1 MSSMAHASGE
11 SVSSQPDRPERSRNA
26 KAQARHRAKRKAY
39 IEQLEQTV
47 TKLQTALGFTPDQ
60 VAALPPPLVKIRE
73 LEQENTRLQKEN
85 DEMRRLLG
93 ESDHRH
99 LSSDYRRH
107 SLNTFHDS
115 RGCDRDFKKRKMEDL
130 YIGPDASH
138 PDTLPRPP
146 PPLTIPQPL
155 SHHQYG
161 NIPSHN
167 SSSGHGVS
175 SNGSSL
181 FNLHAP
187 AFHQMPNTPS
197 GSSSTSSPP
206 FSAILTTL
214 YSAHQQ
220 PAQMNHS
227 SHSPANSRP
236 GSLSHSTLQSSYHS
250 NHYGSVKVEDDHY
263 GVSITKLSAVFNY
276 SCVHFQSSNHHG
288 HNGQSNHYHTTLPPF
303 AQTVPET
310 ADIDSW
316 HAHTYSAER
325 GGQVHR

>member
-1 MSSMAHASGE
+1 MSSMAHSAAE

-85 DEMRRLLG
+85 EEMRRLL
-93 ESDHRH
+93 EADHRAGH

-107 SLNTFHDS
+107 SMSNFHDT
-115 RGCDRDFKKRKMEDL
+115 RNCDRDFKKRKMDDL
-130 YIGPDASH
+130 YMPQDAPH
-138 PDTLPRPP
+138 GDRP
-146 PPLTIPQPL
+146 PPLTIPQPI

-167 SSSGHGVS
+167 GTSSHGGVS
-175 SNGSSL
+175 GNSSSL

-187 AFHQMPNTPS
+187 AFHHIPHTPS

-206 FSAILTTL
+206 FSP
-214 YSAHQQ
+214 S
-220 PAQMNHS
+220 QMQHS
-227 SHSPANSRP
+227 SHSPVNSRP
-236 GSLSHSTLQSSYHS
+236 SSLSHHPLPSSYHS

-263 GVSITKLSAVFNY
+263 S
-276 SCVHFQSSNHHG
+276 SSNHHN
-288 HNGQSNHYHTTLPPF
+288 HNGPSNHYHTTLPPF

-310 ADIDSW
+310 EVDNW
-316 HAHTYSAER
+316 HAYSAER
-325 GGQVHR
+325 AQVQHR

>member
-1 MSSMAHASGE
+1 MASMAHAAAE
-11 SVSSQPDRPERSRNA
+11 VSSQPDRPERSRNA

-73 LEQENTRLQKEN
+73 LEQENARLQKEN
-85 DEMRRLLG
+85 EEMRRLLG

-99 LSSDYRRH
+99 LPDYRRH
-107 SLNTFHDS
+107 SLHSFHEP
-115 RGCDRDFKKRKMEDL
+115 RGCDRDFKKRKMDDL
-130 YIGPDASH
+130 YINPDASH
-138 PDTLPRPP
+138 PDTLPRP

-155 SHHQYG
+155 SHHQYS
-161 NIPSHN
+161 NVPSHN
-167 SSSGHGVS
+167 SSSAHGVS

-187 AFHQMPNTPS
+187 AFHQLPNTPS

-206 FSAILTTL
+206 FS
-214 YSAHQQ
+214 Q
-220 PAQMNHS
+220 PTQMNHS
-227 SHSPANSRP
+227 SHSPAHSRP
-236 GSLSHSTLQSSYHS
+236 SSLSHTTLSNNYHS

-263 GVSITKLSAVFNY
+263 G
-276 SCVHFQSSNHHG
+276 SSNHHNHH
-288 HNGQSNHYHTTLPPF
+288 HNGQSNHYHHSTTLPPF
-303 AQTVPET
+303 AHTVPET
-310 ADIDSW
+310 GDIDSW

>member
-1 MSSMAHASGE
+1 MSSMAHPPAAE
-11 SVSSQPDRPERSRNA
+11 PVSSQADRPERSRNA

-73 LEQENTRLQKEN
+73 LEQENARLQKEN

-93 ESDHRH
+93 DADHRH
-99 LSSDYRRH
+99 LASDYRRH
-107 SLNTFHDS
+107 SLNSFHES
-115 RGCDRDFKKRKMEDL
+115 RACDRDFKKRKMDDI
-130 YIGPDASH
+130 YMGPDPSH
-138 PDTLPRPP
+138 PDTLTRP

-155 SHHQYG
+155 SHHQYS
-161 NIPSHN
+161 NVPSHN

-175 SNGSSL
+175 STGSSV

-206 FSAILTTL
+206 FS
-214 YSAHQQ
+214 

-227 SHSPANSRP
+227 SHSPATSRP
-236 GSLSHSTLQSSYHS
+236 ASLSHPTLSNNYHS
-250 NHYGSVKVEDDHY
+250 SHYGSVKVEDDHY
-263 GVSITKLSAVFNY
+263 G
-276 SCVHFQSSNHHG
+276 SSNGHHS
-288 HNGQSNHYHTTLPPF
+288 HNGQPNHYHTTLPPF
-303 AQTVPET
+303 AQTVPEA

-316 HAHTYSAER
+316 HTYSAER
-325 GGQVHR
+325 AHVHR

>member
-1 MSSMAHASGE
+1 MASMAHAAAE
-11 SVSSQPDRPERSRNA
+11 VSSQPDRPERSRNA

-73 LEQENTRLQKEN
+73 LEQENARLQKEN
-85 DEMRRLLG
+85 EEMRRLLG

-99 LSSDYRRH
+99 LPDYRRH
-107 SLNTFHDS
+107 SLHSFHEP
-115 RGCDRDFKKRKMEDL
+115 RGCDRDFKKRKMDDL
-130 YIGPDASH
+130 YINPDASH
-138 PDTLPRPP
+138 PDTLPRP

-155 SHHQYG
+155 SHHQYS
-161 NIPSHN
+161 NVPSHN
-167 SSSGHGVS
+167 SSSAHGVS

-187 AFHQMPNTPS
+187 AFHQLPNTPS

-206 FSAILTTL
+206 FSPT
-214 YSAHQQ
+214 
-220 PAQMNHS
+220 QMNHS
-227 SHSPANSRP
+227 SHSPAHSRP
-236 GSLSHSTLQSSYHS
+236 SSLSHTTLSNNYHS

-263 GVSITKLSAVFNY
+263 G
-276 SCVHFQSSNHHG
+276 SSNHHNHH
-288 HNGQSNHYHTTLPPF
+288 HNGQSNHYHHSTTLPPF
-303 AQTVPET
+303 AHTVPET
-310 ADIDSW
+310 GDIDSW

>member
-1 MSSMAHASGE
+1 MAHSAAE

-85 DEMRRLLG
+85 EEMRRLL
-93 ESDHRH
+93 EADHRGSH

-107 SLNTFHDS
+107 SMSNFHDT
-115 RGCDRDFKKRKMEDL
+115 RNCDRDFKKRKMDDL
-130 YIGPDASH
+130 YMPQDAPH
-138 PDTLPRPP
+138 GDRP

-161 NIPSHN
+161 SIPSHN
-167 SSSGHGVS
+167 GTSGHGGVS
-175 SNGSSL
+175 SNSSL

-187 AFHQMPNTPS
+187 AFHHIPHTPS

-206 FSAILTTL
+206 FSA
-214 YSAHQQ
+214 SVF
-220 PAQMNHS
+220 
-227 SHSPANSRP
+227 
-236 GSLSHSTLQSSYHS
+236 SLR
-250 NHYGSVKVEDDHY
+250 E
-263 GVSITKLSAVFNY
+263 
-276 SCVHFQSSNHHG
+276 
-288 HNGQSNHYHTTLPPF
+288 
-303 AQTVPET
+303 
-310 ADIDSW
+310 
-316 HAHTYSAER
+316 
-325 GGQVHR
+325 

>member
-1 MSSMAHASGE
+1 MSSMAHAAGD
-11 SVSSQPDRPERSRNA
+11 SVSSQTDRPERSRNA

-85 DEMRRLLG
+85 EEMRRLLG
-93 ESDHRH
+93 DSDHRGH
-99 LSSDYRRH
+99 VSSDYRRH
-107 SLNTFHDS
+107 SLNNFHDS
-115 RGCDRDFKKRKMEDL
+115 RGCDRDFKKRKMDDL
-130 YIGPDASH
+130 YMGPDASH
-138 PDTLPRPP
+138 PDSLPRP

-155 SHHQYG
+155 SHHQYS

-175 SNGSSL
+175 STGSSL
-181 FNLHAP
+181 FSLHAP

-206 FSAILTTL
+206 FSAKQWGIVMTIIS
-214 YSAHQQ
+214 YPHQQ

-236 GSLSHSTLQSSYHS
+236 SSLSHQTLPSSYHS

-263 GVSITKLSAVFNY
+263 GVS
-276 SCVHFQSSNHHG
+276 SSNHHN

-303 AQTVPET
+303 AQTVPEA

-316 HAHTYSAER
+316 HPHTYSAER

>member
-1 MSSMAHASGE
+1 MSSMAHAAAE
-11 SVSSQPDRPERSRNA
+11 SVSSQQPDRPERSRNA

-73 LEQENTRLQKEN
+73 LEQENNRLQKEN
-85 DEMRRLLG
+85 EEMRRLLG

-99 LSSDYRRH
+99 LPDYRRH
-107 SLNTFHDS
+107 SLHSFHDS
-115 RGCDRDFKKRKMEDL
+115 RGCDRDFKKRKMDDL

-146 PPLTIPQPL
+146 PLTIPQPL
-155 SHHQYG
+155 PHHQYS
-161 NIPSHN
+161 NIQSHN
-167 SSSGHGVS
+167 SSSTHGA

-187 AFHQMPNTPS
+187 AFHQLPNTPS

-206 FSAILTTL
+206 FSASIIPSFYL
-214 YSAHQQ
+214 S
-220 PAQMNHS
+220 PAQMNPS

-236 GSLSHSTLQSSYHS
+236 GSLSHTTLTNNYHS
-250 NHYGSVKVEDDHY
+250 SHYGSVKVEDDHY
-263 GVSITKLSAVFNY
+263 GVS
-276 SCVHFQSSNHHG
+276 SSNHHNHNHG

-303 AQTVPET
+303 AHTVSET
-310 ADIDSW
+310 GDIDSW

>member
-1 MSSMAHASGE
+1 MAHSAAE

-85 DEMRRLLG
+85 EEMRRLL
-93 ESDHRH
+93 EADHRAGGH

-107 SLNTFHDS
+107 SMSNFHDS
-115 RGCDRDFKKRKMEDL
+115 RNCDRDFKKRKMDDL
-130 YIGPDASH
+130 YMPQDAPH
-138 PDTLPRPP
+138 GDRP
-146 PPLTIPQPL
+146 PPLTIPQPI

-167 SSSGHGVS
+167 GTSGHGGVS
-175 SNGSSL
+175 GNSSSL

-187 AFHQMPNTPS
+187 AFHHIPHTPS

-206 FSAILTTL
+206 FSAMTIVFCFTPPAAYTNATL
-214 YSAHQQ
+214 IAF
-220 PAQMNHS
+220 
-227 SHSPANSRP
+227 P
-236 GSLSHSTLQSSYHS
+236 GKQSSKFIVPPPAS
-250 NHYGSVKVEDDHY
+250 KQLPFQSLRIRKVEDDHY
-263 GVSITKLSAVFNY
+263 S
-276 SCVHFQSSNHHG
+276 SSNHHN
-288 HNGQSNHYHTTLPPF
+288 HNGPSNHYHTTLPPF
-303 AQTVPET
+303 AQTVPE
-310 ADIDSW
+310 AEVDNW
-316 HAHTYSAER
+316 HAYSAER
-325 GGQVHR
+325 AQVQHR

>member
-11 SVSSQPDRPERSRNA
+11 SVSSQQPDRPERSRNA

-85 DEMRRLLG
+85 EEMRRLLG

-99 LSSDYRRH
+99 LASDYRRH
-107 SLNTFHDS
+107 SSLNSFHES
-115 RGCDRDFKKRKMEDL
+115 RACDRDFKKRKMDDL

-146 PPLTIPQPL
+146 PLTIPQPL

-161 NIPSHN
+161 TIPSHN
-167 SSSGHGVS
+167 SSSGHGVA

-206 FSAILTTL
+206 FS
-214 YSAHQQ
+214 

-236 GSLSHSTLQSSYHS
+236 TSLSHSTLPSNYHS

-263 GVSITKLSAVFNY
+263 G
-276 SCVHFQSSNHHG
+276 SSNHHN

-303 AQTVPET
+303 AQTVPEA

-325 GGQVHR
+325 GGHVHHR

>member
-1 MSSMAHASGE
+1 MSSMAHSAAE

-85 DEMRRLLG
+85 EELRRLL
-93 ESDHRH
+93 ETDHRGSH
-99 LSSDYRRH
+99 LPSDYRRH
-107 SLNTFHDS
+107 SLSNFHDNRS
-115 RGCDRDFKKRKMEDL
+115 CDRDFKKRKMDDL
-130 YIGPDASH
+130 YMPQDAPH
-138 PDTLPRPP
+138 GDRP

-167 SSSGHGVS
+167 GTSGHANVS
-175 SNGSSL
+175 SNSSSL

-187 AFHQMPNTPS
+187 AFHHIPHTPS

-206 FSAILTTL
+206 FS
-214 YSAHQQ
+214 
-220 PAQMNHS
+220 PPQMQHT
-227 SHSPANSRP
+227 SHSPVNSRP
-236 GSLSHSTLQSSYHS
+236 SSLSHHSLPSNYHS

-263 GVSITKLSAVFNY
+263 
-276 SCVHFQSSNHHG
+276 SSTNHHN
-288 HNGQSNHYHTTLPPF
+288 HNGPSGHYHTTLPPF
-303 AQTVPET
+303 AQTVPDTEV
-310 ADIDSW
+310 DNW
-316 HAHTYSAER
+316 HAYSAER
-325 GGQVHR
+325 AQVHR